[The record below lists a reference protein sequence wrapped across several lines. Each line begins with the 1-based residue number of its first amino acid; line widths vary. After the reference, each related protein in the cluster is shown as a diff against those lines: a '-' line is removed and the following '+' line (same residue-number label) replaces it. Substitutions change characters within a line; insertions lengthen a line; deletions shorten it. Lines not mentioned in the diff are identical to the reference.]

1 MIPARRCCFGSL
13 TILMSLAAFTLG
25 GCVERTMK
33 IDSQPQGA
41 RLFVNDEE
49 VGVTPAK
56 FSFLWYGDY
65 DIMLRKEG
73 FQTLKTHA
81 RVDPPWY
88 QYPPIDLVA
97 ECFIPGTI
105 KDEHVLPTYSLEPA
119 QVPPVQEIVERAVEL
134 REQALREEP

>member
-1 MIPARRCCFGSL
+1 MIALRHHFPGPVTLVAA
-13 TILMSLAAFTLG
+13 LALLVPGA
-25 GCVERTMK
+25 CVERTMK
-33 IDSQPQGA
+33 IDSQPPRA
-41 RLFVNDEE
+41 RVFVNDEE

-73 FQTLKTHA
+73 FHTLKTHY

-88 QYPPIDLVA
+88 QYPPIDLIA

-105 KDEHVLPTYSLEPA
+105 KDEHVLPTYHLEPA
-119 QVPPVQEIVERAVEL
+119 GVPPVQEIVERAVEL
-134 REQALREEP
+134 RERALYEGP